1 MVDVAQSTGRRID
14 LLLGSLLER
23 WRAVPRVAD
32 EIDGWDLL
40 DQLDYTESWVVEDE
54 RLAQLDAYA
63 AQGLL
68 SDEQDEQ
75 YRELR
80 LLVTRNEPTLR
91 QLLHD

>member
-1 MVDVAQSTGRRID
+1 
-14 LLLGSLLER
+14 
-23 WRAVPRVAD
+23 VAD